1 MSDFLQH
8 RAMHHEGF
16 YSSAIHPAHHHHHH
30 VLSSNQQTHP
40 QTGGGVMDHCFPC
53 PYDQK
58 VTKDGTSA
66 RMALM
71 FIRELIE
78 QHQVPNQFRQNYG
91 CPMTRCSKI
100 FADPLHLIQ
109 HLLSCPELSN
119 SPFFD
124 CDKCSHCHAVPTTEK
139 DWEQWTGWKAQQNTQ
154 ESQIRRKRSLG
165 SKIKGAWGKKDS
177 RKQNLVSD
185 PHFKT
190 EYSESRPG
198 TAASEVSSIFA
209 TNKCAAHQGNFQG
222 HGQGNAAMFT
232 DFQKPVLPAAVPA
245 IDGGS
250 FWPGFSDQFSNVPST
265 VSSIALSS
273 TLDGSPSKAPSQ
285 NTSVTTLYTPTTP
298 GLGAY
303 QPTSTSA
310 QVSNNA
316 MSQQQFLF
324 AAQSPYSGGATPI
337 AGPSPSAMALDDP
350 LPPNRPR
357 LLPSELHSTT
367 ASSNNWGSATTD
379 FIRTPIPAL
388 DGVMSRHVASGLSTP
403 TSPCSHASPYYQLQH
418 TPTAYPLSR
427 ALSHESMQ
435 TEVSTMFG
443 TPVADRGQLDPLS
456 PHSVHEHHS
465 SMGLQRSSSSMSM
478 APEDLVCDECQWK
491 PRGVREN
498 LKGYLRK
505 HKNTHKGLRLAC
517 EVPDCTKTFSRLD
530 NLKKHKKE
538 KHGIDDPVGM
548 PPLKRAAE
556 CSVAEHIEDESEQ
569 QKRPSTVES
578 EVRGVPEDYSMLWP
592 ALHF

>member
-1 MSDFLQH
+1 MSEFLQH

-16 YSSAIHPAHHHHHH
+16 YSSAIHPAHHHPGHHH
-30 VLSSNQQTHP
+30 HHGLSSNQQTHP
-40 QTGGGVMDHCFPC
+40 QTGGVMDECFPC

-58 VTKDGTSA
+58 VIKDGTSA

-100 FADPLHLIQ
+100 FADPIHLIQ
-109 HLLSCPELSN
+109 HLLSCPELSS

-124 CDKCSHCHAVPTTEK
+124 CDKCSHCHAVPTNEK
-139 DWEQWTGWKAQQNTQ
+139 DWEQWAGWKTQQSAQ

-165 SKIKGAWGKKDS
+165 SKIKGAWAKKDS
-177 RKQNLVSD
+177 RKQNLIPESQ
-185 PHFKT
+185 FKT
-190 EYSESRPG
+190 EYSETRPS
-198 TAASEVSSIFA
+198 TAASEGSSIF
-209 TNKCAAHQGNFQG
+209 TSNKCSVHQGNF
-222 HGQGNAAMFT
+222 HGQGNSAMFP
-232 DFQKPVLPAAVPA
+232 DFQKPMLPASVPA

-250 FWPGFSDQFSNVPST
+250 FWPGFSDHFSNVPST

-285 NTSVTTLYTPTTP
+285 NTSVTTLYSPTTP
-298 GLGAY
+298 SLGSY
-303 QPTSTSA
+303 QPTPA
-310 QVSNNA
+310 
-316 MSQQQFLF
+316 SQQQFMF
-324 AAQSPYSGGATPI
+324 SAHSPYDGEATPI

-350 LPPNRPR
+350 LPATRPG
-357 LLPSELHSTT
+357 LLPSEMHSSGPNDNTWCPTT
-367 ASSNNWGSATTD
+367 TG
-379 FIRTPIPAL
+379 FIRPPITAM
-388 DGVMSRHVASGLSTP
+388 DGVMSRHVPSGLSTP
-403 TSPCSHASPYYQLQH
+403 TSPCGHASPYYQMQH
-418 TPTAYPLSR
+418 TPTAFSLSR
-427 ALSHESMQ
+427 AMSHESMQ
-435 TEVSTMFG
+435 TGVSTLFT
-443 TPVADRGQLDPLS
+443 TPAPERSQLGPLS
-456 PHSVHEHHS
+456 PQSLHENHS
-465 SMGLQRSSSSMSM
+465 SIGIQRSSSMST

-538 KHGIDDPVGM
+538 KHGIDDPAGM
-548 PPLKRAAE
+548 PPLKRVAE
-556 CSVAEHIEDESEQ
+556 NSMAEHIEDEAE

>member
-16 YSSAIHPAHHHHHH
+16 YSSAIHNGHHHH
-30 VLSSNQQTHP
+30 VLSSNQQTHHP
-40 QTGGGVMDHCFPC
+40 QNGGVIDQFFPC

-58 VTKDGTSA
+58 VVKDGTSA

-71 FIRELIE
+71 FIRELID
-78 QHQVPNQFRQNYG
+78 QHQIPNQFRQNYG
-91 CPMTRCSKI
+91 CPMTRCTKI
-100 FADPLHLIQ
+100 FADPLQLIQ

-124 CDKCSHCHAVPTTEK
+124 CDKCSHCHAVPTNEK
-139 DWEQWTGWKAQQNTQ
+139 DWEQWAGWKTQQTPQ
-154 ESQIRRKRSLG
+154 ESQIRRKQSLG

-177 RKQNLVSD
+177 RKQNLVSE

-190 EYSESRPG
+190 EYSDTRPS
-198 TAASEVSSIFA
+198 TAASEASSIFA
-209 TNKCAAHQGNFQG
+209 MSKTTAYQPGIQ
-222 HGQGNAAMFT
+222 GQGNTAIFSA
-232 DFQKPVLPAAVPA
+232 FQKPVLPSTVPA

-273 TLDGSPSKAPSQ
+273 TLERSPSKAPSQ

-298 GLGAY
+298 GLGPY

-310 QVSNNA
+310 QVSNNTL
-316 MSQQQFLF
+316 SQPQFVF
-324 AAQSPYSGGATPI
+324 TTRPHYDGGATPI

-350 LPPNRPR
+350 LPTGRPN
-357 LLPSELHSTT
+357 LLQPT
-367 ASSNNWGSATTD
+367 ASSNNTWVSTTTD
-379 FIRTPIPAL
+379 FIRTPIPAMN
-388 DGVMSRHVASGLSTP
+388 GVMSRHVTSGLSTP
-403 TSPCSHASPYYQLQH
+403 TSPCGHASPYYQMQH
-418 TPTAYPLSR
+418 TPSAYPLSR

-435 TEVSTMFG
+435 TGVSNMFG
-443 TPVADRGQLDPLS
+443 SPVADRGHLDPLS
-456 PHSVHEHHS
+456 PQSIHEHHS
-465 SMGLQRSSSSMSM
+465 SMGIQRSSSSMST

-517 EVPDCTKTFSRLD
+517 EVPDCAKTFSRLD

-538 KHGIDDPVGM
+538 KHGIEDPAGVVS
-548 PPLKRAAE
+548 LKQVAE
-556 CSVAEHIEDESEQ
+556 DSTAEHIEDESEQ
-569 QKRPSTVES
+569 KRPNTVES